1 MDNLRQLVLRSCLIA
16 SMEGVET
23 LTTLK
28 HLELYDNQVEAI
40 SHIDRLTQL
49 TVLDISFNCIRD
61 MSPVAA
67 CPLLEELYIAQVCVA
82 TPQCIRRYWNSYI
95 LFSVQNKLR
104 KIEGLAGLTRLR
116 TLDLGANRI
125 RVRLLRWISVARRG
139 CHLWSFCSYRQVIEG
154 LENCTALNSLWL
166 GKNKIETVD
175 GLETLVNLKQL
186 DIQNNRLTS
195 LGTGLQHLHQ
205 LQERYWACKGVPI
218 VEGLPTVSQL
228 QTIGAQSV
236 DFYL

>member
-1 MDNLRQLVLRSCLIA
+1 
-16 SMEGVET
+16 
-23 LTTLK
+23 
-28 HLELYDNQVEAI
+28 
-40 SHIDRLTQL
+40 
-49 TVLDISFNCIRD
+49 
-61 MSPVAA
+61 
-67 CPLLEELYIAQVCVA
+67 
-82 TPQCIRRYWNSYI
+82 
-95 LFSVQNKLR
+95 VQNKLR

-125 RVRLLRWISVARRG
+125 RVRLLQKISLAAVV
-139 CHLWSFCSYRQVIEG
+139 LLSFCTYRQVIEG

-205 LQERYWACKGVPI
+205 LQELYLACNGLPN

-228 QTIGAQSV
+228 QTIGARPV
-236 DFYL
+236 DFYFVVIIYLMNMHIYRFFNESDHERTWSRAYSDAAGIVDDIQSAEDI